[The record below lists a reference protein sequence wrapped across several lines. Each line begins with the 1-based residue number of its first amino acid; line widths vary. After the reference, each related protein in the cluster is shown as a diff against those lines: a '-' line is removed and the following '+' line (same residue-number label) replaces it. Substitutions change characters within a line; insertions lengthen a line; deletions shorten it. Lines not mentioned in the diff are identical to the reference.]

1 MELKNFYLTVTKS
14 EDYLENPEKQA
25 KVKEYEYQ
33 IDQMV

>member
-1 MELKNFYLTVTKS
+1 MELKNFYLPVTKS